1 MNDVLERSG
10 LMFEQSTGLGKEDA
24 LVAGAWSI
32 ATYGNK
38 ELQRFPILAVEGQT
52 STGKSTTL
60 KIVHSLAYQTQK
72 SILNGSMITKAA
84 LRDEMN
90 YEKTVVLDEADHIEE
105 QMLIYRY
112 DRDTGKA
119 AVKFVQGKSSGWTQG
134 PLQMFGPIAIHR
146 RIPFKDPAILSRTV
160 VVQTLPKRS
169 VALVVASELDALR
182 LEIKKQTV
190 DIDWSDAIFGT
201 NRIEDS
207 WQPIKIVA
215 EHFGNSTLLGFIDE
229 AVEQAN
235 ADLVAGQ
242 GHEPNLIL
250 FSCVLE
256 AAFRESGQSAERVA
270 LSWIQ
275 ECATTNGQPLNSWQ
289 IGRMA
294 RQLGFQVVTKGGK
307 SWIMTGGDAN
317 LRKIG
322 KQLGSEDD
330 FVTEA

>member
-72 SILNGSMITKAA
+72 SILNGSLITKAA
-84 LRDEMN
+84 LRDELH
-90 YEKTVVLDEADHIEE
+90 YERTVVLDEADHIDE

-112 DRDTGKA
+112 DRDTGA
-119 AVKFVQGKSSGWTQG
+119 AALKFIQSEKSGWSQG
-134 PLQMFGPIAIHR
+134 HLQMFGPIAIHR

-160 VVQTLPKRS
+160 VVETRPKRA
-169 VALVVASELDALR
+169 VDLIDVTQLETLR
-182 LEIKKQTV
+182 LDIEKQAN
-190 DIDWSDAIFGT
+190 DIDWSEAIFGT

-207 WQPIKIVA
+207 WQPIKVVA
-215 EHFGNSTLLGFIDE
+215 KHFENSMLLDYIDE
-229 AVEQAN
+229 AVERAT